1 VQFAEHGKLFSRG
14 IYVAPPDRHLLIGA
28 TRTYLSAGP
37 KENHTRPAIDPMFR
51 SAAANHGAR
60 VIGVLLTGHLQDGM
74 YGLYDIHHHGGRTI
88 VQHPDDAEVPEIP
101 LNALR
106 QLSPDHLLPV
116 SKIPNAIAQQLETV
130 DNAKIRRQE

>member
-1 VQFAEHGKLFSRG
+1 
-14 IYVAPPDRHLLIGA
+14 
-28 TRTYLSAGP
+28 
-37 KENHTRPAIDPMFR
+37 MFR